1 MLQPGPEN
9 PDAAKSP
16 LVFALAAGINLTI
29 IITMFWDICII
40 QFNPCMTVAF
50 CVAGA
55 VPWRLFI
62 PNIGA
67 QLLGSALAAWFA
79 ALIRGIPVGAI
90 PITGKNTRYLFV
102 DIFDNFQNRLI

>member
-9 PDAAKSP
+9 PEGAQSP

-29 IITMFWDICII
+29 IITTLWDICII

-90 PITGKNTRYLFV
+90 PITGKKYAVSFCGFL
-102 DIFDNFQNRLI
+102 

>member
-9 PDAAKSP
+9 PDDTKSP

-55 VPWRLFI
+55 VPWRLFV
-62 PNIGA
+62 PNIAA
-67 QLLGSALAAWFA
+67 QLVGSTLAAWFA
-79 ALIRGIPVGAI
+79 ALIRGFPVGSF
-90 PITGKNTRYLFV
+90 PISGVNKSCLGFV
-102 DIFDNFQNRLI
+102 RTF